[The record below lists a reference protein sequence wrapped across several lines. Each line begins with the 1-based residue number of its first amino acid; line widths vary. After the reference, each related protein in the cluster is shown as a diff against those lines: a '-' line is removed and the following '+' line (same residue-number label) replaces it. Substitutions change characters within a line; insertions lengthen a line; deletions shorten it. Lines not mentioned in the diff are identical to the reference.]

1 MVPQMRLIHVL
12 RDERGFVH
20 KKLLGIGKALVKTVA
35 PRLTSFIPGGSIV
48 QSIGGRILSG
58 ISGRFQRPSPTLVR
72 REQPTTTMAIT
83 TPRPTPPRTQ
93 TARVTPMSQAQ
104 KQFGLITKFPEITD
118 VISTIG
124 GALGIGNGKNGGNL
138 PAVFCEDPRTED
150 RGRGFC
156 EFIGGPS
163 GGVGEAVMGRFG
175 AALEPS
181 FFTINQRRCL
191 PGMILGKDKLCYNIG
206 AISNKER
213 LWPKGPAP
221 LLSGGEMSAIRKAA
235 GAAKKFER
243 AGGRMRAI
251 GKTFS
256 GPSTSRRAPGRKRI
270 TAGTVKVLE
279 SGPGSVQL

>member
-1 MVPQMRLIHVL
+1 
-12 RDERGFVH
+12 
-20 KKLLGIGKALVKTVA
+20 
-35 PRLTSFIPGGSIV
+35 
-48 QSIGGRILSG
+48 
-58 ISGRFQRPSPTLVR
+58 
-72 REQPTTTMAIT
+72 MAIT
-83 TPRPTPPRTQ
+83 TARPTPLRTT
-93 TARVTPMSQAQ
+93 TARVTPTSLAQ
-104 KQFGLITKFPEITD
+104 KDFGLRTKFLPEVGDI
-118 VISTIG
+118 VSG
-124 GALGIGNGKNGGNL
+124 VRGALGFGNGNGC
-138 PAVFCEDPRTED
+138 PDPRPCPPGLVVG
-150 RGRGFC
+150 GRNGCFC
-156 EFIGGPS
+156 VFPGGPE
-163 GGVGEAVMGRFG
+163 GGVGEALMGQFG

-221 LLSGGEMSAIRKAA
+221 LLTGGEMSAIRKAA
-235 GAAKKFER
+235 GAAKKFQR